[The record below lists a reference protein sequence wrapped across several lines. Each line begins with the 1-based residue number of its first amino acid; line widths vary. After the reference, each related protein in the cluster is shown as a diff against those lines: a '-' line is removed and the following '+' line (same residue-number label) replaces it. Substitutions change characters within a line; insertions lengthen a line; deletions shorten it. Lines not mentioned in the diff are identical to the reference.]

1 MPEEDFK
8 SHKHS
13 PKWLVIVCLI
23 LAGEMIFSLPF
34 HVPRFFRP
42 TLLEVLNMSNAEF
55 GDAFALYGVMAM
67 LSYIPGGMIAD
78 RISARKLIAFSLV
91 ATAFGGIFFAMFP
104 GQTGLALIF
113 GYWGITTVLLL
124 WAAMIKATRE
134 WGGEFA
140 QGKAFGLLDG
150 GRGLAGAGAASLA
163 VILLAY
169 VLPEDI
175 DTINLENRTS
185 AMRSVIYF
193 YSLATFGAAIM
204 VWFFIPDSKLET
216 KKSEFGKFPGIK
228 YVLRNPAVWL
238 QALVVI
244 CAYVGYK
251 GLDYYTTYAVDI
263 LGMDEVLAARY
274 MSNASYLR
282 AVSAIAAGF
291 IADRITSRRVIG
303 ISFTLVLI
311 SYIILMFLYPEP
323 KYMNIIYAN
332 LIFTF
337 IAVYALR
344 GVYFAL
350 IGETRVRARYTGT
363 AVGLIS
369 VIGFTPDI
377 FFYSAG
383 GRIIDAAPGF
393 PGFQN
398 YFLFLAGFALI
409 GMLATLAL
417 LFRNGLHDHSK

>member
-1 MPEEDFK
+1 MSEKDLK
-8 SHKHS
+8 SYKNT
-13 PKWLVIVCLI
+13 PRWLIIFCLI

-42 TLLEVLNMSNAEF
+42 TLLEVLDMSNAEF
-55 GDAFALYGVMAM
+55 GDAFVLYGIMAM

-91 ATAFGGIFFAMFP
+91 ATAFGGLFFAMFP
-104 GQTGLALIF
+104 GQVGLALIF
-113 GYWGITTVLLL
+113 GYWGITTVFLL
-124 WAAMIKATRE
+124 WAAMIRATRE
-134 WGGEFA
+134 WGGELA
-140 QGKAFGLLDG
+140 QGKAFGILDS

-163 VILLAY
+163 VIVLAY
-169 VLPEDI
+169 VLPDDI
-175 DTINLENRTS
+175 DTITLENRTS

-193 YSLATFGAAIM
+193 YSLATLFVAFL
-204 VWFFIPDSKLET
+204 VWFFIPDSKIE
-216 KKSEFGKFPGIK
+216 KKKAEIGRFPGLK
-228 YVLRNPAVWL
+228 YVLKNPAVWL
-238 QALVVI
+238 QAVVVI
-244 CAYVGYK
+244 CAYIGYK

-263 LGMDEVLAARY
+263 LGMNEVLAARY

-282 AVSAIAAGF
+282 VFSALAAGF
-291 IADRITSRRVIG
+291 IADRITSGKVIG

-311 SYIILMFLYPEP
+311 SYIILLLLYPVP
-323 KYMNIIYAN
+323 KLMNIIYAN

-337 IAVYALR
+337 IAVYAMR

-350 IGETRVRARYTGT
+350 IGETGVRGRYTGT

-398 YFLFLAGFALI
+398 YFLFLAVFALL

-417 LFRNGLHDHSK
+417 LFRNGRHDHS

>member
-1 MPEEDFK
+1 MPEKNLK
-8 SHKHS
+8 SYKNT
-13 PKWLVIVCLI
+13 PRWLIIFCLI

-42 TLLEVLNMSNAEF
+42 TLLEVLDMSNAEF
-55 GDAFALYGVMAM
+55 GDAFVLYGIMAM
-67 LSYIPGGMIAD
+67 VSYIPGGMIAD

-91 ATAFGGIFFAMFP
+91 ATALGGLFFAMFP
-104 GQTGLALIF
+104 GQAGLALIF

-124 WAAMIKATRE
+124 WAAMLRATRE
-134 WGGEFA
+134 WGGELS

-163 VILLAY
+163 VIVLAY
-169 VLPEDI
+169 VLPD
-175 DTINLENRTS
+175 DVDAINLENRTS

-193 YSLATFGAAIM
+193 YSLATLGAAFL
-204 VWFFIPDSKLET
+204 VWFFIPDSKIET
-216 KKSEFGKFPGIK
+216 KKPKLGRFSGIN
-228 YVLRNPAVWL
+228 YVLKNPAVWL
-238 QALVVI
+238 QAIVVI

-263 LGMDEVLAARY
+263 LGMNEVLAAKY

-282 AVSAIAAGF
+282 AFSAIAAGF

-311 SYIILMFLYPEP
+311 SYIVLLILNPEL
-323 KYMNIIYAN
+323 KFMNIIYAN

-350 IGETRVRARYTGT
+350 IGETRIRGRYTGT

-369 VIGFTPDI
+369 VVGFTPDI

-383 GRIIDAAPGF
+383 GRIIDASPGLT
-393 PGFQN
+393 GFQN
-398 YFLFLAGFALI
+398 YFLFLAAFAFI
-409 GMLATLAL
+409 GILATLAL
-417 LFRNGLHDHSK
+417 TYRKV

>member
-1 MPEEDFK
+1 MPEKDPK
-8 SHKHS
+8 SAKHT
-13 PKWLVIVCLI
+13 PRWLIIFCLI

-55 GDAFALYGVMAM
+55 GDAFILYGVMAM

-78 RISARKLIAFSLV
+78 RISARKLIVSSLI
-91 ATAFGGIFFAMFP
+91 ATALGGIYFAMFP
-104 GQTGLALIF
+104 GQTGLAMIF

-124 WAAMIKATRE
+124 WAAMIRATRE

-150 GRGLAGAGAASLA
+150 GRGLASAGAASLA

-175 DTINLENRTS
+175 EAINPENRTS

-193 YSLATFGAAIM
+193 YSLATFGVAIL
-204 VWFFIPDSKLET
+204 VWFFIPDSRLDP
-216 KKSEFGKFPGIK
+216 KKPEFGRFPGLK

-251 GLDYYTTYAVDI
+251 GLDYYTTYAVEI
-263 LGMDEVLAARY
+263 LGMDEVQAARY

-282 AVSAIAAGF
+282 AFSAIAAGF

-303 ISFTLVLI
+303 ISFTLALV
-311 SYIILMFLYPEP
+311 SYIILLLFYPEP
-323 KYMNIIYAN
+323 EFMNIIYAN
-332 LIFTF
+332 LIITF

-350 IGETRVRARYTGT
+350 IAETGVRGRYTGT

-369 VIGFTPDI
+369 VVGFTPDI

-393 PGFQN
+393 SGFQH
-398 YFLFLAGFALI
+398 YFLFLGSFALL
-409 GMLATLAL
+409 GMLATLIL
-417 LFRNGLHDHSK
+417 LFRKGIQGHSK

>member
-1 MPEEDFK
+1 MPGKDLK
-8 SHKHS
+8 SRKNS
-13 PKWLVIVCLI
+13 PRWLIIFCLI

-42 TLLEVLNMSNAEF
+42 TLLEVLNMSNTEF
-55 GDAFALYGVMAM
+55 GDAFVLYGIMAM
-67 LSYIPGGMIAD
+67 LSYLPGGMIAD
-78 RISARKLIAFSLV
+78 RVSARKLIAFSLV
-91 ATAFGGIFFAMFP
+91 ATALGGVFFAMFP
-104 GQTGLALIF
+104 GQIGLALIF

-124 WAAMIKATRE
+124 WAAMIRATRE
-134 WGGEFA
+134 WGGELS

-150 GRGLAGAGAASLA
+150 GRGLASAGAASLA
-163 VILLAY
+163 VIVLAY
-169 VLPEDI
+169 VLPENL
-175 DTINLENRTS
+175 DTINNENRTS

-193 YSLATFGAAIM
+193 YSLATFGAAIL
-204 VWFFIPDSKLET
+204 VWFFIPDSKLDL
-216 KKSEFGKFPGIK
+216 KKPEHGKFPGIK

-238 QALVVI
+238 QAIIVI

-263 LGMDEVLAARY
+263 LDMDEVSAAKY
-274 MSNASYLR
+274 MSYASYLR
-282 AVSAIAAGF
+282 AFSAIGAGF
-291 IADRITSRRVIG
+291 IADRITSKRVIG
-303 ISFTLVLI
+303 IFFTLVMI
-311 SYIILMFLYPEP
+311 SYIILMALYPEP
-323 KYMNIIYAN
+323 KFMNIIYAN

-350 IGETRVRARYTGT
+350 IEETKVRGRYTGT

-369 VIGFTPDI
+369 LIGFTPDI

-383 GRIIDAAPGF
+383 GRIIDASPGIT
-393 PGFQN
+393 GFHN
-398 YFLFLAGFALI
+398 YFLFLAVFAFI

-417 LFRNGLHDHSK
+417 RYRKV

>member
-1 MPEEDFK
+1 MPGKDLK
-8 SHKHS
+8 SRKNS
-13 PKWLVIVCLI
+13 PRWLIIFCLI

-42 TLLEVLNMSNAEF
+42 TLLEVLNMSNTEF
-55 GDAFALYGVMAM
+55 GDAFVLYGIMAM
-67 LSYIPGGMIAD
+67 LSYLPGGMIAD
-78 RISARKLIAFSLV
+78 RVSARKLIAFSLV
-91 ATAFGGIFFAMFP
+91 ATALGGVFFAMFP
-104 GQTGLALIF
+104 GQIGLALIF

-124 WAAMIKATRE
+124 WAAMIRATRE
-134 WGGEFA
+134 WGGELS

-150 GRGLAGAGAASLA
+150 GRGLASAGAASLA
-163 VILLAY
+163 VIVLAY
-169 VLPEDI
+169 VLPENL
-175 DTINLENRTS
+175 DTITNENRTS

-193 YSLATFGAAIM
+193 YSLATFGAAIL
-204 VWFFIPDSKLET
+204 VWFFIPDSKLDL
-216 KKSEFGKFPGIK
+216 KKPEHGKFPGIK

-238 QALVVI
+238 QAIIVI

-263 LGMDEVLAARY
+263 LDMDEVSAAKY
-274 MSNASYLR
+274 MSYASYLR
-282 AVSAIAAGF
+282 AFSAIGAGF
-291 IADRITSRRVIG
+291 IADRITSKRVIG
-303 ISFTLVLI
+303 IFFTLVMI
-311 SYIILMFLYPEP
+311 SYIILMALYPEP
-323 KYMNIIYAN
+323 KFMNIIYAN

-350 IGETRVRARYTGT
+350 IEETKVRGRYTGT

-369 VIGFTPDI
+369 LIGFTPDI

-383 GRIIDAAPGF
+383 GRIIDASPGIT
-393 PGFQN
+393 GFHN
-398 YFLFLAGFALI
+398 YFLFLAVFAFI

-417 LFRNGLHDHSK
+417 RYRKV

>member
-1 MPEEDFK
+1 MPEKNPK
-8 SHKHS
+8 SIRNS
-13 PKWLVIVCLI
+13 PRWLIIFCLI

-42 TLLEVLNMSNAEF
+42 TLLEVLGMTNAQF
-55 GDAFALYGVMAM
+55 GDAFMLYGIMAM
-67 LSYIPGGMIAD
+67 ISYIPGGMIAD
-78 RISARKLIAFSLV
+78 RFSPRRLISFSLI
-91 ATAFGGIFFAMFP
+91 ATAFGGVLFAMFP
-104 GQTGLALIF
+104 GQVGLALIF
-113 GYWGITTVLLL
+113 GYWGITSVFLFWGAL
-124 WAAMIKATRE
+124 IKATRE
-134 WGGEFA
+134 WGGALA

-150 GRGLAGAGAASLA
+150 GRGLAGAGAASIA
-163 VILLAY
+163 VI
-169 VLPEDI
+169 VLVFALPD
-175 DTINLENRTS
+175 DLDAINTENRTL

-193 YSLATFGAAIM
+193 YSIVTFGAAVM
-204 VWFFIPDSKLET
+204 VWFFIPDLKLDPKE
-216 KKSEFGKFPGIK
+216 KEHGYSSGIR
-228 YVLRNPAVWL
+228 YVIKNPAVWL
-238 QALVVI
+238 QAIIVI

-263 LGMDEVLAARY
+263 LGMDEVLAAKY

-291 IADRITSRRVIG
+291 IADRITSKRVIG

-311 SYIILMFLYPEP
+311 SYIILLIIFPEP
-323 KYMNIIYAN
+323 KFMNIIYAN

-350 IGETRVRARYTGT
+350 IGETKIRGRYTGT

-377 FFYSAG
+377 FFYSLG
-383 GRIIDAAPGF
+383 GRIIDASPGF

-398 YFLFLAGFALI
+398 YFLFLAAFAI
-409 GMLATLAL
+409 VGMLATLAL
-417 LFRNGLHDHSK
+417 TYRKV

>member
-1 MPEEDFK
+1 
-8 SHKHS
+8 
-13 PKWLVIVCLI
+13 
-23 LAGEMIFSLPF
+23 MIFSLPF
-34 HVPRFFRP
+34 HIPRYFRP
-42 TLLEVLNMSNAEF
+42 TLLEVLNMTNAEF
-55 GDAFALYGVMAM
+55 GDAFVVYGIMAM

-104 GQTGLALIF
+104 GQAGLTLIF

-124 WAAMIKATRE
+124 WAAMIRATRE

-150 GRGLAGAGAASLA
+150 GRGLASAGAASMA

-175 DTINLENRTS
+175 DAFNLENRTA
-185 AMRSVIYF
+185 AMRTVIYF
-193 YSLATFGAAIM
+193 YSLATVAAAIM

-216 KKSEFGKFPGIK
+216 KKSEFGRFPGIK

-238 QALVVI
+238 QALVVV

-251 GLDYYTTYAVDI
+251 GLDYYTTYAVNI

-282 AVSAIAAGF
+282 AFSAVAAGF

-303 ISFTLVLI
+303 IAFTGALM
-311 SYIILMFLYPEP
+311 SYILLMLFYPEP

-350 IGETRVRARYTGT
+350 IGETKVRGRYTGT

-393 PGFQN
+393 PGFRN
-398 YFLFLAGFALI
+398 YFLFLASFALI
-409 GMLATLAL
+409 GMLATLIL
-417 LFRNGLHDHSK
+417 LLRNGLHDHSK

>member
-1 MPEEDFK
+1 MPENDLK
-8 SHKHS
+8 SSKQT
-13 PKWLVIVCLI
+13 PRWLIILCLI

-55 GDAFALYGVMAM
+55 GDAFVVYGIMAM

-124 WAAMIKATRE
+124 WAAMIRATRE
-134 WGGEFA
+134 WGGELA

-150 GRGLAGAGAASLA
+150 GRGLASAGAASLA
-163 VILLAY
+163 VIVLAY
-169 VLPEDI
+169 ILPEDI
-175 DTINLENRTS
+175 QAINLENRTS
-185 AMRSVIYF
+185 AMRSVIHF

-204 VWFFIPDSKLET
+204 VWLFIPDSKLET
-216 KKSEFGKFPGIK
+216 QKHEFGRFPGIR
-228 YVLRNPAVWL
+228 YVLGNPAVWL
-238 QALVVI
+238 QAVIVV

-263 LGMDEVLAARY
+263 LGMDEVRAARY

-291 IADRITSRRVIG
+291 IADRISSRRVIG
-303 ISFTLVLI
+303 ISFILVMI
-311 SYIILMFLYPEP
+311 SYILLILFYPEP
-323 KYMNIIYAN
+323 AFMNIIYAN

-350 IGETRVRARYTGT
+350 IGETRVRSRYTGT

-369 VIGFTPDI
+369 MIGFTPDI

-383 GRIIDAAPGF
+383 GRIIDASPGF

-398 YFLFLAGFALI
+398 YFMFLAGFALI
-409 GMLATLAL
+409 GMIATLIL
-417 LFRNGLHDHSK
+417 LLRNRLHNHLQ

>member
-1 MPEEDFK
+1 
-8 SHKHS
+8 
-13 PKWLVIVCLI
+13 
-23 LAGEMIFSLPF
+23 
-34 HVPRFFRP
+34 
-42 TLLEVLNMSNAEF
+42 
-55 GDAFALYGVMAM
+55 
-67 LSYIPGGMIAD
+67 
-78 RISARKLIAFSLV
+78 
-91 ATAFGGIFFAMFP
+91 MFP

-124 WAAMIKATRE
+124 WAAMIRATRE
-134 WGGEFA
+134 WGGELA

-193 YSLATFGAAIM
+193 YSLATFGAALM
-204 VWFFIPDSKLET
+204 VWFFIPDSKMES

-238 QALVVI
+238 QAVVVI

-263 LGMDEVLAARY
+263 LGMDEVMAARY

-282 AVSAIAAGF
+282 AFSAIAAGF

-303 ISFTLVLI
+303 ISFTLALI
-311 SYIILMFLYPEP
+311 SYIILMLLYPEP
-323 KYMNIIYAN
+323 KFMNIIYAN

-350 IGETRVRARYTGT
+350 IGETRVNAKYTGT

-417 LFRNGLHDHSK
+417 LFRNGVHNHSK

>member
-1 MPEEDFK
+1 MPEKDLK
-8 SHKHS
+8 SNKHT
-13 PKWLVIVCLI
+13 PRWLVIICLI

-42 TLLEVLNMSNAEF
+42 TLLDVLNMSNAEF
-55 GDAFALYGVMAM
+55 GDAFALYGIMAM

-91 ATAFGGIFFAMFP
+91 ATAFGGIFFALFP
-104 GQTGLALIF
+104 GQIGLALIF

-124 WAAMIKATRE
+124 WAAMIRATRE
-134 WGGEFA
+134 WGGELA

-150 GRGLAGAGAASLA
+150 GRGLVGAGAASLA

-169 VLPEDI
+169 VLPENI
-175 DTINLENRTS
+175 EAINLENRTS

-282 AVSAIAAGF
+282 AFSAVAAGF

-311 SYIILMFLYPEP
+311 SYIILMLLYPEP

-350 IGETRVRARYTGT
+350 IGETRVRSRYTGT

-393 PGFQN
+393 PGFKN

-417 LFRNGLHDHSK
+417 WYRKN